1 MEGFLATEPSEIKP
15 EAGYGSESRFL
26 ISDILLH
33 YRRESCLNTTSIL
46 IEVTECLK
54 RTMRV
59 ILAGSACSSLKQ
71 DFGSW
76 PETEVSLGVRAPDLS
91 HCTSG
96 QWQGPGPLA
105 LQRKNH
111 HKDRKQWN
119 EVFIRRKKS
128 LECMDRYT
136 GRLGERAVPSQ

>member
-1 MEGFLATEPSEIKP
+1 MNLSQIKP
-15 EAGYGSESRFL
+15 EAGYGSENRFL

-46 IEVTECLK
+46 TEVTGCLK

-71 DFGSW
+71 DFDSW

-91 HCTSG
+91 HFTSG
-96 QWQGPGPLA
+96 Q
-105 LQRKNH
+105 
-111 HKDRKQWN
+111 
-119 EVFIRRKKS
+119 
-128 LECMDRYT
+128 
-136 GRLGERAVPSQ
+136 